1 MKNKKSSHFYL
12 FSLHPIWVRFP
23 IPKSSQLFLTKF
35 LNILPVFRST
45 FAFSFCSLHQQSSFF
60 FQNSAQ
66 HFFNAFSSREMPH
79 SFQFGTLKTLVFSSK
94 KLSFFLSYKFKTL
107 TLNSIETQ
115 TLPRA
120 SSARQRAYLQE
131 VWVRVPPRPN

>member
-35 LNILPVFRST
+35 LNFLPVFEST
-45 FAFSFCSLHQQSSFF
+45 FAFFLLQFASVVLIFS
-60 FQNSAQ
+60 QNSAQ
-66 HFFNAFSSREMPH
+66 HFFNAFSSRKMVH
-79 SFQFGTLKTLVFSSK
+79 FFQFGILKTLVFSSK